1 MLEEFKKIVY
11 ECNLELPKNGLV
23 QWTSGNVSGRDKQTG
38 YVVIKPSGLSYE
50 KMTTED
56 MVVVDL
62 DGNVIEGKLAPSS
75 DTASHLYVYKHR
87 EDVNGMVHTHSNY
100 ATAFAAVGKPVP
112 ACLTNIAENFG
123 AGIPLGEY
131 ALIGGEAIGAEIVR
145 SIGDSSAIL
154 MKNHGVFT
162 IGPSPVS
169 ALKSAIVAEDVAKTY
184 WLALQVGE
192 PTILGAEEVA
202 EHHKWYKNSY
212 GQK

>member
-1 MLEEFKKIVY
+1 MLEELKKVVY

-23 QWTSGNVSGRDKQTG
+23 QWTSGNVSGRDKETG

-50 KMTTED
+50 KMTAGD

-62 DGNVIEGKLAPSS
+62 DGKVIEGELAPSS

-87 EDVNGMVHTHSNY
+87 DDVFGMVHTHSNY
-100 ATAFAAVGKPVP
+100 ATAFAAVGKTIP

-123 AGIPLGEY
+123 EGIPLGAY
-131 ALIGGEAIGAEIVR
+131 APIGGESIGAEIVR
-145 SIGDSSAIL
+145 SIGDSTAIL

-162 IGPSPVS
+162 IGPSPMS

-184 WLALQVGE
+184 WLALQVGD

-202 EHHKWYKNSY
+202 EHHHWYKSSY